1 MRVGGQPDMDGTF
14 AGRKV
19 TPETL
24 AELRSCIRAG
34 GALFL
39 WGKID
44 EHAEADAARRG
55 LDLDQYYDKVRS
67 EG

>member
-1 MRVGGQPDMDGTF
+1 MEGTF
-14 AGRKV
+14 PGRKV

-39 WGKID
+39 WDKID
-44 EHAEADAARRG
+44 EHAEADAARLG
-55 LDLDQYYDKVRS
+55 LDPDQYLDKVRT

>member
-1 MRVGGQPDMDGTF
+1 
-14 AGRKV
+14 V

-34 GALFL
+34 GALFV
-39 WGKID
+39 WDKIE
-44 EHAEADAARRG
+44 EHAATDAARRR
-55 LDLDQYYDKVRS
+55 LDIDQYYDKVRS